1 MLNFRPKSGKEPK
14 NPWTKSKFICFGKAC
29 RTNNLILKKKIFF
42 SYSAAAAASS
52 IRSPEASS
60 QQAPR
65 MWTCTKCSY
74 AYNPIWVDNCDIC
87 TLRRTPPSLTQPSL
101 ITLTKDKPTAT
112 IVLDPRSDDQSHV
125 SINNKTET
133 VKFSRQLNDNNV
145 VEVPIATFEQDLED
159 DNLDDTVDYPQ
170 EWTCKKCT
178 LVNSVQAVTCIVC
191 GGSKLKSVS
200 TFEELTLRKGEFWVC
215 THCTLKNSLS
225 ITICGACKSVKQI
238 SGQQTNYRPY
248 TSTPASN
255 LNNKNRPNAITTSS
269 TSTPQTVQGGLTPPV
284 HRVLRSP
291 SPKYDR
297 STSGAIPKVNKI
309 LMRFAHFHFHL
320 FSIFH
325 FNRDTARVL

>member
-1 MLNFRPKSGKEPK
+1 M
-14 NPWTKSKFICFGKAC
+14 T
-29 RTNNLILKKKIFF
+29 
-42 SYSAAAAASS
+42 ASS
-52 IRSPEASS
+52 IRSPEAST

-112 IVLDPRSDDQSHV
+112 IVLEPQTDDQSHV

-178 LVNSVQAVTCIVC
+178 LVNSAQATTCIVC

-269 TSTPQTVQGGLTPPV
+269 TSTSTPPSVQGGLIPPV
-284 HRVLRSP
+284 QKVLRSP

-297 STSGAIPKVNKI
+297 STSGAIPKVSAI
-309 LMRFAHFHFHL
+309 PMRFAVSF
-320 FSIFH
+320 
-325 FNRDTARVL
+325 